1 MASLAQGTP
10 LRQWTRDLVGWL
22 STPAGRRVLLAALIV
37 LAGQMAFAL
46 GDKFWLDLPFVREEP
61 PRFDL
66 YHVVQSTFAIAASAL
81 LVGGLLRARAR
92 PALLEH
98 ERMGPLEVG
107 VGLLSLAAAAGA
119 TVLFFADP
127 AAFHAFAQEDRPL
140 EWASALLLL
149 GAAAILALHAL
160 RRRREPVAVVLAVG
174 LCLVLFLVGMEEI
187 SWGQRIFGFAT
198 PESLAEM
205 NWQSEFN
212 FHNVQTD
219 LSETVYY
226 FGAGLFL
233 LVVPLLRDLL
243 PPSVAA
249 HPWLTL
255 APRRSVALVA
265 APVAIFNYGH
275 WDLLPIQLTILL
287 AFWSVLAWAAAAK
300 GTGDRFAG
308 LAWLVAAAAV
318 ALGQALFLAFGHLQ
332 ADIPDATEYKEF
344 FIALGLAW
352 YAATVTFG
360 GRSIEAQRSA

>member
-1 MASLAQGTP
+1 MASMAQGTP
-10 LRQWTRDLVGWL
+10 LRQWARDLVDWL
-22 STPAGRRVLLAALIV
+22 STPPGWRVVIAALIV
-37 LAGQMAFAL
+37 LAGAMAFAL
-46 GDKFWLDLPFVREEP
+46 GDKLWLGLPFVREEP

-66 YHVVQSTFAIAASAL
+66 YHFVQAAFAIAASAL
-81 LVGGLLRARAR
+81 LVGALVRARAR
-92 PALLEH
+92 SALLDREPMRRW
-98 ERMGPLEVG
+98 EIGAGIV
-107 VGLLSLAAAAGA
+107 SLVAAAAA
-119 TVLFFADP
+119 SALFLSEP

-149 GAAAILALHAL
+149 GAAAIFGLHAL
-160 RRRREPVAVVLAVG
+160 RRRREPMTVLLALG

-212 FHNVQTD
+212 LHNVQTD

-233 LVVPLLRDLL
+233 LVLPLLRDLL

-249 HPWLTL
+249 HRGLAL

-287 AFWSVLAWAAAAK
+287 GFWSMLAWHAAAK
-300 GTGDRFAG
+300 RRGDRANR
-308 LAWLVAAAAV
+308 LAWLVAAASL
-318 ALGQALFLAFGHLQ
+318 ALGQALFLAFGELQ

-352 YAATVTFG
+352 YGATVTFARPG
-360 GRSIEAQRSA
+360 IEAQRSA